1 MAKRLPADVQKII
14 NSQSPKLLR
23 KEFEM
28 IVRKE
33 FLIIKNQLIQEFLN
47 HPITK
52 EIQGGPSASN
62 TSGTL
67 GGQGNLFSFIGFFDG
82 TDPIKD
88 ILNIFESME
97 VYFTKNIDSGSL
109 FTINFPE
116 PKDIFAVTPMPWA
129 TGRSW
134 AKGIESGISGLGYY
148 LFIDSPKSR
157 SGEAVQ
163 VDGKINVGKFKNT
176 KYISALLAKY
186 KKQIT
191 NLYDRTIPT

>member
-1 MAKRLPADVQKII
+1 
-14 NSQSPKLLR
+14 
-23 KEFEM
+23 
-28 IVRKE
+28 
-33 FLIIKNQLIQEFLN
+33 
-47 HPITK
+47 
-52 EIQGGPSASN
+52 
-62 TSGTL
+62 
-67 GGQGNLFSFIGFFDG
+67 
-82 TDPIKD
+82 
-88 ILNIFESME
+88 ME
-97 VYFTKNIDSGSL
+97 VYFIKNIDSGSL

-163 VDGKINVGKFKNT
+163 VENKINVGKFKNT
-176 KYISALLAKY
+176 RYISALLAKY

>member
-28 IVRKE
+28 VVRKE
-33 FLIIKNQLIQEFLN
+33 FLMIKNQLIQEFLN
-47 HPITK
+47 HPVTK
-52 EIQGGPSASN
+52 EIEGGPSASN

-97 VYFTKNIDSGSL
+97 IYFTKNIDSGSL

-176 KYISALLAKY
+176 KYISALLTKY

>member
-33 FLIIKNQLIQEFLN
+33 FLMIKNQLIQEFLN

-52 EIQGGPSASN
+52 EIQDGPNASN

-82 TDPIKD
+82 RDPIKD

-97 VYFTKNIDSGSL
+97 VYFIKNIDSGSL

-163 VDGKINVGKFKNT
+163 VENKINVGKFKNT
-176 KYISALLAKY
+176 RYISALLAKY

>member
-47 HPITK
+47 HPVTK
-52 EIQGGPSASN
+52 EIQDGPNASN

-176 KYISALLAKY
+176 KYISALLTKY

>member
-33 FLIIKNQLIQEFLN
+33 FLTIKNQLIQEFLN

-109 FTINFPE
+109 FTISFPE